1 MITKFVGRKE
11 ELGFLERKY
20 GETGAQLIIIYGRR
34 RVGKTEL
41 VKNFFRGKEHVYFLS
56 SKIAINEQLG
66 QFITSVSE
74 ALEDETVMD
83 LKPNFETIFKYIA
96 GIEKRLIVVIDE
108 FPYLI
113 DADKTIVSL
122 FQRIWDL
129 YLNES
134 NIFLIL
140 MGSSIGMMENEV
152 LGYKSPLYGR
162 RTGQWKVEAL
172 SFKDLRSFFPE
183 YSVEERIRTYSI
195 LGGIPFYL
203 QQFDD
208 SNAISTSIKEKVLTK
223 GEILYEEPEF
233 LLREELREPRVYF
246 TILKAISYGNSKFG
260 NIMNASGLSKSTL
273 TRYLDILGKLHII
286 RRELP
291 ITEKNPERS
300 KKGIYKIDDPFFRFW
315 FRFVLPNVSKIEE
328 DVERAYDDDI
338 HPFIEQF
345 VSFSFEDVCKEFLV
359 ELNKNKQNGL
369 PLRFTRIGSWWHRDN
384 EIDIVALNEDT
395 KEILFA
401 ECKWQNKKVGIKVY
415 DELKEKSGL
424 VKWNN
429 EERKEYFALFSK
441 VGFTPGLKNEEV
453 LLYELKDINRQ

>member
-172 SFKDLRSFFPE
+172 SFKDLRSFFP
-183 YSVEERIRTYSI
+183 
-195 LGGIPFYL
+195 
-203 QQFDD
+203 
-208 SNAISTSIKEKVLTK
+208 

-338 HPFIEQF
+338 HPFIDQF

-415 DELKEKSGL
+415 DELKEKSGH

-441 VGFTPGLKNEEV
+441 AGFTSRLKNEEV
-453 LLYELKDINRQ
+453 LLFELKDINRQ

>member
-1 MITKFVGRKE
+1 MITNFVNRNE
-11 ELGFLERKY
+11 ELEFLEKKY
-20 GETGAQLIIIYGRR
+20 KEKSAQHIIIYGRR

-41 VKNFFRGKEHVYFLS
+41 VKKFFCGKEHVYFLS
-56 SKIAINEQLG
+56 SNIAINEQVG
-66 QFITSVSE
+66 QFITSSYE
-74 ALEDETVMD
+74 ALGDETLLD
-83 LKPNFETIFKYIA
+83 LKPNFETVFKYIA
-96 GIEKRLIVVIDE
+96 GIKKRLIVVIDE

-129 YLNES
+129 YLNKS

-140 MGSSIGMMENEV
+140 LGSSIGMMENEV

-162 RTGQWKVEAL
+162 RTGQWKVEAMH
-172 SFKDLRSFFPE
+172 FKDLSSFFPN

-208 SNAISTSIKEKVLTK
+208 GSDVSTNIKEKILTK

-260 NIMNASGLSKSTL
+260 NIMNVSGLNKNTL

-291 ITEKNPERS
+291 ITEKNPEKS
-300 KKGIYKIDDPFFRFW
+300 KKGLYKIADPFFRFW

-328 DVERAYDDDI
+328 DVERAFDEKIRLFLDQYY
-338 HPFIEQF
+338 
-345 VSFSFEDVCKEFLV
+345 VSFSFEDVCKEVLL
-359 ELNKNKQNGL
+359 ELSKQNRL
-369 PLRFTRIGSWWHRDN
+369 PMRFSRIGSWWHRNN

-415 DELKEKSGL
+415 DELIEKSKL
-424 VKWNN
+424 VNWNN

-441 VGFTPGLKNEEV
+441 AGFTPQLRNENV
-453 LLYELKDINRQ
+453 LLFDLHDIDDAS

>member
-1 MITKFVGRKE
+1 MITKFINRND
-11 ELGFLERKY
+11 ELRFLKRKY
-20 GETGAQLIIIYGRR
+20 EEESAQLIIIYGRR

-41 VKNFFRGKEHVYFLS
+41 TKEFFKGEEHVYFLS
-56 SKIAINEQLG
+56 SKIAINEQVG
-66 QFITSVSE
+66 QFITSVYE
-74 ALEDETVMD
+74 ALGDETIRD
-83 LKPNFETIFKYIA
+83 LKPDFETIFKYMA
-96 GIEKRLIVVIDE
+96 GINKRLIVVIDE

-129 YLNES
+129 YLKES

-140 MGSSIGMMENEV
+140 TGSSIGMMENEV

-208 SNAISTSIKEKVLTK
+208 SNAISTNIKEKVLTK

-300 KKGIYKIDDPFFRFW
+300 KKSLYKIDDPFFRFW

-328 DVERAYDDDI
+328 DAERAYDEDI
-338 HPFIEQF
+338 HPFLDQF

-395 KEILFA
+395 KGILFA

-424 VKWNN
+424 VNWSN

-441 VGFTPGLKNEEV
+441 AGFTSGLKNEEV
-453 LLYELKDINRQ
+453 LLFDLKDMNDD

>member
-1 MITKFVGRKE
+1 MITKFIDRND
-11 ELGFLERKY
+11 ELGFLKRKY
-20 GETGAQLIIIYGRR
+20 EEESAQLIIIYGRR

-41 VKNFFRGKEHVYFLS
+41 TKEFFKGKEHVYFLS

-66 QFITSVSE
+66 QFVASVYE
-74 ALEDETVMD
+74 ALGDETIRD
-83 LKPNFETIFKYIA
+83 LKPDFEIIFKYIA
-96 GIEKRLIVVIDE
+96 GINKRLIVVIDE

-129 YLNES
+129 YLAKS
-134 NIFLIL
+134 NIFFIL
-140 MGSSIGMMENEV
+140 TGSSIGMMENEV

-172 SFKDLRSFFPE
+172 SFKDLRSFFPQ
-183 YSVEERIRTYSI
+183 YSVEERIRTYSV

-208 SNAISTSIKEKVLTK
+208 GRDVSTNIKERILTK

-233 LLREELREPRVYF
+233 LLREELREPKVYF

-260 NIMNASGLSKSTL
+260 DIMNASGLNKNTL

-286 RRELP
+286 KRELP
-291 ITEKNPERS
+291 ITEKTPERS
-300 KKGIYKIDDPFFRFW
+300 KKNLYKIADPFFRFW

-328 DVERAYDDDI
+328 DVERAYDEDI
-338 HPFIEQF
+338 HPFIDQY

-359 ELNKNKQNGL
+359 ELNRQDGL
-369 PLRFTRIGSWWHRDN
+369 PFRFTKIGSWWHRDN
-384 EIDIVALNEDT
+384 EIDLVALNETT

-401 ECKWQNKKVGIKVY
+401 ECKWQNKRVGINVY
-415 DELKEKSGL
+415 DALKEKSKL
-424 VKWNN
+424 VKWNT

-441 VGFTPGLKNEEV
+441 AGFTPGLNPEKV
-453 LLYELKDINRQ
+453 LLFNLKDINGQ

>member
-1 MITKFVGRKE
+1 MITKFIDRKD

-20 GETGAQLIIIYGRR
+20 GDKSAQLIIIYGRR

-66 QFITSVSE
+66 QFVTSVSE

-162 RTGQWKVEAL
+162 RTGQWKVKAL
-172 SFKDLRSFFPE
+172 SFKDLRSFFPK

-195 LGGIPFYL
+195 LGDIPFYL

-208 SNAISTSIKEKVLTK
+208 SNAISTNIKEKVLTK

-260 NIMNASGLSKSTL
+260 NIMNVSGLNKNTL

-291 ITEKNPERS
+291 ITEKNPERK
-300 KKGIYKIDDPFFRFW
+300 KKGLYKIDDHFFRFW

-328 DVERAYDDDI
+328 DVERAYDENI
-338 HPFIEQF
+338 RPFLDQY

-359 ELNKNKQNGL
+359 ELNRQDGL
-369 PLRFTRIGSWWHRDN
+369 PFRFTRIGSWWHRDN

-441 VGFTPGLKNEEV
+441 AGFTSGFKNEEV

>member
-1 MITKFVGRKE
+1 MITKFVNRND
-11 ELGFLERKY
+11 ELGFLDRKY
-20 GETGAQLIIIYGRR
+20 EDKSAQLVIIYGRR

-41 VKNFFRGKEHVYFLS
+41 VKKYFQGKEHVYFLS
-56 SKIAINEQLG
+56 SKIALNEQSE
-66 QFITSVSE
+66 QFITSVYDV
-74 ALEDETVMD
+74 LGDTTIMD

-96 GIEKRLIVVIDE
+96 GLKQRLIVVIDE

-113 DADKTIVSL
+113 NADKAIVSL

-129 YLNES
+129 YLNKS
-134 NIFLIL
+134 TIFLIL

-172 SFKDLRSFFPE
+172 RFKDLKAFFPE
-183 YSVEERIRTYSI
+183 YSLVERIQTYAI
-195 LGGIPFYL
+195 LGGVPFYL

-208 SNAISTSIKEKVLTK
+208 RRGVSANIKEKILTK

-260 NIMNASGLSKSTL
+260 HIMNACGLNKNTL
-273 TRYLDILGKLHII
+273 TRYLDILGKLQII

-300 KKGIYKIDDPFFRFW
+300 KRGIYKIVDPFFRFW
-315 FRFVLPNVSKIEE
+315 FRFVLPNVSTIEE
-328 DVERAYDDDI
+328 DAERAFDERI
-338 HPFIEQF
+338 RPFLDHY
-345 VSFSFEDVCKEFLV
+345 VSYYFEDVCKEFLV
-359 ELNKNKQNGL
+359 ELNKQNGL
-369 PLRFTRIGSWWHRDN
+369 PFRFTRIGSWWHRDN

-401 ECKWQNKKVGIKVY
+401 ECKWQNKQVGIKVY
-415 DELKEKSGL
+415 EELKEKSTR
-424 VKWNN
+424 VNWNN
-429 EERKEYFALFSK
+429 EERKEYFALFSRA
-441 VGFTPGLKNEEV
+441 GFTFGNADV
-453 LLYELKDINRQ
+453 LLFDPSDIDTG

>member
-1 MITKFVGRKE
+1 MITKFVNRKD
-11 ELGFLERKY
+11 ELRFLERKY
-20 GETGAQLIIIYGRR
+20 EDKRAQLIILYGRR

-56 SKIAINEQLG
+56 SKICINEQLG

-96 GIEKRLIVVIDE
+96 RIEKRLIVVIDE

-134 NIFLIL
+134 NIFWIL
-140 MGSSIGMMENEV
+140 LGSSIGMMENEV

-162 RTGQWKVEAL
+162 RTGQWRVEAL

-208 SNAISTSIKEKVLTK
+208 SNAISTNVKERILTK

-260 NIMNASGLSKSTL
+260 NIMNVSGLNKNTL

-300 KKGIYKIDDPFFRFW
+300 KKGLYKIDDPFFRFW

-338 HPFIEQF
+338 LPFIDQF

-359 ELNKNKQNGL
+359 ELNRQDGL

-384 EIDIVALNEDT
+384 EIDLVALNEDT

-441 VGFTPGLKNEEV
+441 AGFTSGLKNEEV
-453 LLYELKDINRQ
+453 LLFDLEDINRQ

>member
-1 MITKFVGRKE
+1 
-11 ELGFLERKY
+11 
-20 GETGAQLIIIYGRR
+20 
-34 RVGKTEL
+34 
-41 VKNFFRGKEHVYFLS
+41 
-56 SKIAINEQLG
+56 
-66 QFITSVSE
+66 
-74 ALEDETVMD
+74 MD

-162 RTGQWKVEAL
+162 RTGQWKVKAL

-208 SNAISTSIKEKVLTK
+208 SNAISTNIKEKVLTK

-233 LLREELREPRVYF
+233 LLSQELREPRVNF
-246 TILKAISYGNSKFG
+246 PILKAIS
-260 NIMNASGLSKSTL
+260 
-273 TRYLDILGKLHII
+273 
-286 RRELP
+286 
-291 ITEKNPERS
+291 
-300 KKGIYKIDDPFFRFW
+300 
-315 FRFVLPNVSKIEE
+315 
-328 DVERAYDDDI
+328 
-338 HPFIEQF
+338 
-345 VSFSFEDVCKEFLV
+345 
-359 ELNKNKQNGL
+359 
-369 PLRFTRIGSWWHRDN
+369 
-384 EIDIVALNEDT
+384 
-395 KEILFA
+395 
-401 ECKWQNKKVGIKVY
+401 
-415 DELKEKSGL
+415 
-424 VKWNN
+424 
-429 EERKEYFALFSK
+429 
-441 VGFTPGLKNEEV
+441 
-453 LLYELKDINRQ
+453 

>member
-140 MGSSIGMMENEV
+140 LGSSIGMMENEV

-183 YSVEERIRTYSI
+183 YSVEERIRTYSV

-208 SNAISTSIKEKVLTK
+208 DNDVSTNIKERILTK

-233 LLREELREPRVYF
+233 LLREELREPKVYF

-260 NIMNASGLSKSTL
+260 NIMNASGLNKNAL
-273 TRYLDILGKLHII
+273 TRYLDILSKLHII
-286 RRELP
+286 KRELP
-291 ITEKNPERS
+291 ITERSPERS
-300 KKGIYKIDDPFFRFW
+300 KKGLYKIDDPFFRFW

-328 DVERAYDDDI
+328 DVERAYDEDI
-338 HPFIEQF
+338 HPFIDQY

-359 ELNKNKQNGL
+359 ELNRQDRL
-369 PLRFTRIGSWWHRDN
+369 PFRFTKIGSWWHRDN
-384 EIDIVALNEDT
+384 EIDLVALNETT

-415 DELKEKSGL
+415 DELKEKSNL
-424 VKWNN
+424 VNWNN

-441 VGFTPGLKNEEV
+441 AGFTQGLNPDKV
-453 LLYELKDINRQ
+453 LLFDLKDINEQ